1 MGAILFIVTSYA
13 EKRQGT
19 DEAMMSCKQWLLL
32 KRLADV
38 SWGFIRIGWCFQ
50 PKKAKHDFT
59 LPLTDF
65 DLCILI

>member
-1 MGAILFIVTSYA
+1 MGVILFIVTSYA

-38 SWGFIRIGWCFQ
+38 SWGFIRIGVFST
-50 PKKAKHDFT
+50 KKKQSTT
-59 LPLTDF
+59 LLY
-65 DLCILI
+65 L